1 MSIFTLKRI
10 SIEHLARWNGCRPL
24 TSIRLSSSVNALSSS
39 HLAAPCHRSNES
51 NTIAGP
57 VTNECAS
64 SEVSSG
70 NSNLAISS
78 AVSSSSPPP
87 NPSPLVLL
95 PDALA
100 SPAPPCH
107 RGLNS
112 RFVPGI
118 HVLGFSV
125 MPLTLY
131 SFSASVS
138 SIEIFRFS
146 NFHSRSPPSLG
157 RHTTRGDCHTCPVG
171 SIALRAIQM
180 LTNLYWYLSRSGMAR
195 SVHPSLG
202 RCGVF
207 GLVQL
212 SGSLCSLVA
221 KWILEL
227 TTWPSGR
234 RITQSM
240 ASLSSD
246 GSSHPVPG
254 STSTASSSPNC
265 GNCDF
270 MRSAPASKSSGQ
282 RPACPLPVGS
292 MTRQPFSRTSRRR
305 TSAGSS
311 RVGRAMKSFA
321 AEDAMASLAA
331 SLMSTGRST
340 APS

>member
-1 MSIFTLKRI
+1 MSILTLNRI
-10 SIEHLARWNGCRPL
+10 SIEHLARWNGCLPL
-24 TSIRLSSSVNALSSS
+24 TSIRLSSSVKDLSSS

-57 VTNECAS
+57 VTNTCAS

-78 AVSSSSPPP
+78 AVSSPSPPP
-87 NPSPLVLL
+87 NPSPLVPL
-95 PDALA
+95 PDAFP
-100 SPAPPCH
+100 PALPCH
-107 RGLNS
+107 SGLN
-112 RFVPGI
+112 RRLVPGI
-118 HVLGFSV
+118 HVFGFSV
-125 MPLTLY
+125 MPFTLY
-131 SFSASVS
+131 SFSASES

-157 RHTTRGDCHTCPVG
+157 RHTTKGDCHTCPVG

-180 LTNLYWYLSRSGMAR
+180 LTNLYWYRPRSGMAR
-195 SVHPSLG
+195 SVQPSFG
-202 RCGVF
+202 RCGVL

-212 SGSLCSLVA
+212 SGSLCSRVA

-227 TTWPSGR
+227 TTCPSGR

-240 ASLSSD
+240 ASSSKL

-254 STSTASSSPNC
+254 STFTHDSSPKC
-265 GNCDF
+265 LNCDL
-270 MRSAPASKSSGQ
+270 MSSAPASKSSGQ
-282 RPACPLPVGS
+282 SPACPLPCGS
-292 MTRQPFSRTSRRR
+292 IRRHPLSRTSLKC

-321 AEDAMASLAA
+321 STDAMAPLAA

-340 APS
+340 PPS